1 MIEIDMYMSKKLRK
15 NYKQIKV
22 KEEHEN
28 IPIVISKIFCYFFQ
42 CIIWKWV
49 GWHPAHLR
57 IEVTPA

>member
-1 MIEIDMYMSKKLRK
+1 MYMSKKLRK
-15 NYKQIKV
+15 NYKPIKV

-28 IPIVISKIFCYFFQ
+28 IPTVIPKIFCYFFQ
-42 CIIWKWV
+42 CIMWKWV